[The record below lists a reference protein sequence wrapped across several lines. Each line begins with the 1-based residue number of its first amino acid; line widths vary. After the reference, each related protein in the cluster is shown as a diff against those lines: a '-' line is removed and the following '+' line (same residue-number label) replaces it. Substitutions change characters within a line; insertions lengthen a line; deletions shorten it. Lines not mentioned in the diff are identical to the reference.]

1 MHGTPRRILYASGW
15 ALVMAVAACARF
27 APGDLLPAVDDAA
40 VYRAVLTAE
49 RARGLIR
56 PLVQRTSE
64 PVVAFPGEGV
74 AQRLAMYAAT
84 RPALDATTVR
94 SFLALN
100 GQVAAIPDLGDTT
113 VSWVS
118 REEWR
123 AWGYGWDEYLALD
136 RDSAGVIVFSR
147 VGYSRD
153 GTQAL
158 VYVTRPCPPC
168 GGWSDYVLLART
180 GGVWTVTARWNVWLT

>member
-1 MHGTPRRILYASGW
+1 MFRIPHRIFCASGW
-15 ALVMAVAACARF
+15 ALALAATACAGF
-27 APGDLLPAVDDAA
+27 APGDMLPAVDDAA

-64 PVVAFPGEGV
+64 PVLEFGGADLAE
-74 AQRLAMYAAT
+74 RLAKL
-84 RPALDATTVR
+84 PIALQGLDETTVR

-100 GQVAAIPDLGDTT
+100 GHVTRIPDLRDTT

-123 AWGYGWDEYLALD
+123 AWGYGWDQYLALD

-158 VYVTRPCPPC
+158 VYVTRPCNPC
-168 GGWSDYVLLART
+168 GGWSDYVLLSRT
-180 GGVWTVTARWNVWLT
+180 RGVWTVTDRWTEWQT